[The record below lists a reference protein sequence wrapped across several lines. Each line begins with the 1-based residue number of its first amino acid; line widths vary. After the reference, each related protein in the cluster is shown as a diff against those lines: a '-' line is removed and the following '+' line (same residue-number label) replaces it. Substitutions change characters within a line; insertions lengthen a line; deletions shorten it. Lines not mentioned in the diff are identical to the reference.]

1 MGIMPLLNLLR
12 VKSYFKPKLWYY
24 SANQLPYIDNST
36 EMNVRQFRSTLLAIL
51 LVSSLVSGCLSD
63 SQDKDRLTLVVEH
76 ERING
81 TIVETYSDGEL
92 ASTSNASLEF
102 NFSKTTS
109 GGRLT
114 AFGFIQS
121 ESESITVNP
130 IEDSA
135 ILVEFSTHG
144 IHNITAFAIDD
155 EGGREEL
162 LIKVRI
168 ELRIE
173 WLESSTSEPKTLKID
188 PIPMNGGDSPNSIII
203 DSTVENPELLENL
216 GGGREVE
223 VTWLLLDPQDDA
235 CQSRKA
241 VVHEGESVNWKTIH
255 FNTLEAHEFT
265 VSYDEGQDEIDI
277 VHVISIE
284 YAPLDS
290 ES

>member
-1 MGIMPLLNLLR
+1 M
-12 VKSYFKPKLWYY
+12 YY
-24 SANQLPYIDNST
+24 STNQLSYIGNSA
-36 EMNVRQFRSTLLAIL
+36 EMDVRQFRSTLLAIL
-51 LVSSLVSGCLSD
+51 LASSLVSGCLSD
-63 SQDKDRLTLVVEH
+63 SQDKDSISLVVEH

-92 ASTSNASLEF
+92 ASSSNVSLEF

-109 GGRLT
+109 EERLT
-114 AFGFIQS
+114 
-121 ESESITVNP
+121 TVT
-130 IEDSA
+130 
-135 ILVEFSTHG
+135 V
-144 IHNITAFAIDD
+144 FAIDE
-155 EGGREEL
+155 EGVREEL

-168 ELRIE
+168 ELRME

-203 DSTVENPELLENL
+203 DSTVENPELVENL

-241 VVHEGESVNWKTIH
+241 VVHEGDSVNWKTIH
-255 FNTLEAHEFT
+255 FNTFEAHEFT

-277 VHVISIE
+277 IHVISIE
-284 YAPLDS
+284 YALLDS

>member
-1 MGIMPLLNLLR
+1 MPLLNLLR
-12 VKSYFKPKLWYY
+12 VVIYFKPKSMYY
-24 SANQLPYIDNST
+24 STNQLAYIDNSA
-36 EMNVRQFRSTLLAIL
+36 EMDVRQFRSTLLAIL
-51 LVSSLVSGCLSD
+51 LASSLVSGCLSD
-63 SQDKDRLTLVVEH
+63 SQDKDSISLVVEH

-92 ASTSNASLEF
+92 ASSSNVSLEF

-109 GGRLT
+109 EERLT
-114 AFGFIQS
+114 TFGIIQS
-121 ESESITVNP
+121 ESEPITANP
-130 IEDSA
+130 AETSA
-135 ILVEFSTHG
+135 IIVEFSTHG
-144 IHNITAFAIDD
+144 IHEVTVFAIDE
-155 EGGREEL
+155 EGVREEL

-168 ELRIE
+168 ELRME
-173 WLESSTSEPKTLKID
+173 WYESSTSEPKTLKIK
-188 PIPMNGGDSPNSIII
+188 PIPMNGGESPNSIII
-203 DSTVENPELLENL
+203 DSTVENPELVENL

-255 FNTLEAHEFT
+255 FNTFEAHEFT
-265 VSYDEGQDEIDI
+265 ISYDEGQDEIDI

-290 ES
+290 ESES